1 MNKYVFL
8 IPLLPLVGFLIN
20 GLGRNYLSKTLVS
33 IIGSGV
39 LLLSFI
45 ISLLVFREVSA
56 PDFTVQVI
64 KYFDFIK
71 AGGLNISFSFQVDQ
85 LSVLF
90 LLIITGIGSLIHI
103 YSSAYM
109 HEESTPHFARYFAYL
124 NLFVFSM
131 LLLVLGSN
139 FVVMFIGWEGVG
151 LCSYLLIGYWF
162 GNENYNQAAKKAFVM
177 NRIGDLG
184 FLLFSGCSPNLD
196 QSHMQMFLLKPQ
208 PPLFL
213 F

>member
-8 IPLLPLVGFLIN
+8 IPLLPLIGFLIN

-33 IIGSGV
+33 FIGSGV
-39 LLLSFI
+39 LLLSFV
-45 ISLLVFREVSA
+45 ISLLVFRQVSA

-71 AGGLNISFSFQVDQ
+71 AGGLNISFSFMVDQ

-103 YSSAYM
+103 YSAAYM

-151 LCSYLLIGYWF
+151 LCSYLLIGYWY
-162 GNENYNQAAKKAFVM
+162 G
-177 NRIGDLG
+177 L
-184 FLLFSGCSPNLD
+184 S
-196 QSHMQMFLLKPQ
+196 
-208 PPLFL
+208 
-213 F
+213 